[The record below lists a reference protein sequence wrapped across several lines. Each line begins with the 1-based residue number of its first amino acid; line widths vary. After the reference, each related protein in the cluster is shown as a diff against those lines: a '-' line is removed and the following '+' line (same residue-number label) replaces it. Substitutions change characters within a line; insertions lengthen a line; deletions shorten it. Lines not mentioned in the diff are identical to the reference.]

1 MTMTGKLIVF
11 EGTDGSGKST
21 QYARLCQRLEN
32 EGKQFQRLVF
42 PQYDKPSSALLRMY
56 LGGEFGSKPEDVNA
70 YAASTFYAVD
80 RYASLKQ
87 VWGEYYEQGG
97 LILADRYITSNA
109 VHQAAKVKEEER
121 SEFFDWLFDFECNK
135 LGLPQPDMVIYLDM
149 PTEKAVEN
157 LRSREAATNTKADI
171 HEVDTAYLALCHETA
186 GQAADYLGWKRINC
200 VNDAGELR
208 SIEDLHE
215 EIWNLVKAEV
225 L

>member
-1 MTMTGKLIVF
+1 MSGKLIVF

-21 QYARLCQRLEN
+21 QYARLCQRLES

-56 LGGEFGSKPEDVNA
+56 LGGEFGKKPEDVNA

-87 VWGEYYEQGG
+87 VWGEYYENGG

-200 VNDAGELR
+200 VNDAGQLR
-208 SIEDLHE
+208 TIEELHE
-215 EIWNLVKAEV
+215 EIWNLVKSEV
-225 L
+225 NV